1 MKKFDLEVAVGLFMI
16 AGILCLGYL
25 TVKLGRMDV
34 LGKKGYEV
42 YAVFSNIGRLKTG
55 SSVVIAGVE
64 VGRVEHISLDD
75 YRANVSLNI
84 PSDIKIQEDAIA
96 SVKTKGLIGEKYI
109 EITPGGSEK
118 TLKPGGRIRDTQPAV
133 DMEHLISNYVFG
145 KL

>member
-1 MKKFDLEVAVGLFMI
+1 VAVGLFMI

-34 LGKKGYEV
+34 LGKEGYELN
-42 YAVFSNIGRLKTG
+42 AVFSNTGGLKTG
-55 SSVVIAGVE
+55 ASVVIAGVE
-64 VGRVEHISLDD
+64 VGRVEKITLDD
-75 YRANVSLNI
+75 YRARVWLNI
-84 PSDIKIQEDAIA
+84 PVDLKIQEDAIA

-109 EITPGGSEK
+109 EITPGGSDRI
-118 TLKPGGRIRDTQPAV
+118 LKPGERIRDTQPAV

>member
-16 AGILCLGYL
+16 VGILCLGYL

-34 LGKKGYEV
+34 LGKEGYELH
-42 YAVFSNIGRLKTG
+42 AVFSNTGGLKTG

-64 VGRVEHISLDD
+64 IGRVERITLDD
-75 YRANVSLNI
+75 YRARVSLNI
-84 PSDIKIQEDAIA
+84 PRDIKIQEDAIA

-118 TLKPGGRIRDTQPAV
+118 NIQPGGRIRDTQPAV